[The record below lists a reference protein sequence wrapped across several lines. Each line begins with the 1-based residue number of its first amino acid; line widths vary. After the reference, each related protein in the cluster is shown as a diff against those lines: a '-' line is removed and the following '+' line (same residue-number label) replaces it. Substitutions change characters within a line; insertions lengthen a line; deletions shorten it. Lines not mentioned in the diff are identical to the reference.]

1 MNNINDNDHIVL
13 CAVRYQPLHG
23 YDLFKTLSKPSGI
36 GGIWRIKIGKLY
48 AILNNLEA
56 KGYITSTEE
65 KTDNRPPKKTFSI
78 TKEGEKRS
86 LEWLQTPVAHGRE
99 FRQIFLAKLYYA
111 RFEGENTEEKLIKK
125 QIEKCQLWLNNIK
138 FENKVDDGQTSF
150 LNIVKQFRIKQIEA
164 YIEWLNWLLS
174 EVKSD

>member
-1 MNNINDNDHIVL
+1 MNNINGIDQIVL

-48 AILNNLEA
+48 AILNNLEE

-78 TKEGEKRS
+78 TKDGEKLL

-111 RFEGENTEEKLIKK
+111 HIEGENAEKKLIKR
-125 QIEKCQLWLNNIK
+125 QIEKCRLWLNNIK
-138 FENKVDDGQTSF
+138 FENNVDDGQSSF
-150 LNIVKQFRIKQIEA
+150 LNIVTQFRKKQIQG
-164 YIEWLNWLLS
+164 YVEWLNWLLS